1 MNWIPFL
8 SYVAVSTFT
17 PGPNNISSMSN
28 AGRYGFWRSM
38 AYRLGI
44 ASGFF
49 VIMLA
54 AALFS
59 AVLLEKIPPLKP
71 WLLALGAA
79 YILWLA
85 WKTYSG
91 GGSHGSSQSDCTFLS
106 GLLLQLVNVKVI
118 LYGIT
123 IMSTFV
129 LPHTSSL
136 AVYAGVSAFLA
147 ALAFVSTSSWALFG
161 AAFSRFLSSHERLAN
176 TVMALLLVYCAV
188 SLYL

>member
-147 ALAFVSTSSWALFG
+147 AMAFVSTSSWALFG